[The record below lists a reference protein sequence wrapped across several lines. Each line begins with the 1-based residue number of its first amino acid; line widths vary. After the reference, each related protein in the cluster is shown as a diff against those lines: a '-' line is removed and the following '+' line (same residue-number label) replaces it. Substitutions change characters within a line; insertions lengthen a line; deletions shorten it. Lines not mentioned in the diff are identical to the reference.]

1 METAGKT
8 SRSEA
13 AKAAWRKR
21 QRKKYRLRGVAGVP
35 KIDAEKAAKDA
46 WKTRR
51 EKYGED
57 GVRG

>member
-1 METAGKT
+1 MIETAKAKGK
-8 SRSEA
+8 
-13 AKAAWRKR
+13 
-21 QRKKYRLRGVAGVP
+21 RKKKGYRLRGVSGVP
-35 KIDAEKAAKDA
+35 RVDAQKAAKDA